1 MEQYLGSLLRAHPD
15 VTFARFNHASD
26 NVQEAFYRAVGGDA
40 ADFAGRLRAVEERLK
55 ELPNY
60 RSYLACG
67 GDHCALPREEFYSL
81 TVAGTPL
88 RDWVSD
94 LAAGKD
100 VDCPTCK

>member
-100 VDCPTCK
+100 VDCPTCR